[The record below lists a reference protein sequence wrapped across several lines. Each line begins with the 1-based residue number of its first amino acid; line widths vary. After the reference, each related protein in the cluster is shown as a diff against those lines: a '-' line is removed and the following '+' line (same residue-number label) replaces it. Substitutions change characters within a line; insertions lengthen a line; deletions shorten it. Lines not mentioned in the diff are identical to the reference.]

1 MPRQRSILVVD
12 DEADFLSSIRRL
24 LRKEPYSVLTA
35 ESGTA
40 ALDLLARNPVSIV
53 VSDYRMP
60 GINGLALL
68 RQVRS
73 QYPEILTIMLTAI
86 SEIDIAMKAINDA
99 GVYKF
104 FLKPVEIH
112 DLKLTLKRA
121 TEHLDLVAER
131 NGLRR
136 ELGTRDSLLRN
147 LENRYPG
154 ITKVER
160 DKNGAYILK
169 E

>member
-1 MPRQRSILVVD
+1 MINQRSILVVD
-12 DEADFLSSIRRL
+12 DETDFLSSIRRL
-24 LRKEPYSVLTA
+24 LRKEPYAVLTA
-35 ESGTA
+35 DNGKTA
-40 ALDLLARNPVSIV
+40 LNLLSEKEISIV
-53 VSDYRMP
+53 LSDYRMP

-68 RQVRS
+68 QHVRA
-73 QYPEILTIMLTAI
+73 QYPQILTIMLTAI
-86 SEIDIAMKAINDA
+86 SEIELAMKAINEA

-121 TEHLDLVAER
+121 LEHLDLVEER

-136 ELGTRDSLLRN
+136 ELNVRDTLLQR
-147 LENRYPG
+147 LENKCPG

-160 DKNGAYILK
+160 DKSGVYILK

>member
-24 LRKEPYSVLTA
+24 LRREPYAVLTA
-35 ESGTA
+35 ESGAA

-68 RQVRS
+68 RQVRA
-73 QYPEILTIMLTAI
+73 QRPEILTIMLTAI

-112 DLKLTLKRA
+112 DFKLTLKRA

-136 ELGTRDSLLRN
+136 ELSTRDNLLRS
-147 LENRYPG
+147 LENRFPG
-154 ITKVER
+154 ITKVDR